1 MKPMTSSHPPSL
13 RGKIISQTLAF
24 LVCVI
29 VPGLVT
35 AIAPVSWLRFQRQ
48 GDHVT
53 ARADT
58 CFFFIIPFRRQS
70 VDSVTGVDQRTQ
82 DGSVSRYRRSG
93 KTDRYVQAESEGFL
107 SIQGPQ
113 DEAVVSVTPAD
124 IDAMASQIEGFLK
137 DGQASD
143 LRLFAVANWK
153 FSILAGGLASSLTVL
168 YVGGL
173 LFGLG
178 QFLLRSLGLAR
189 A

>member
-1 MKPMTSSHPPSL
+1 
-13 RGKIISQTLAF
+13 
-24 LVCVI
+24 
-29 VPGLVT
+29 
-35 AIAPVSWLRFQRQ
+35 
-48 GDHVT
+48 
-53 ARADT
+53 
-58 CFFFIIPFRRQS
+58 
-70 VDSVTGVDQRTQ
+70 
-82 DGSVSRYRRSG
+82 
-93 KTDRYVQAESEGFL
+93 
-107 SIQGPQ
+107 
-113 DEAVVSVTPAD
+113 VTPAD